1 MSSLINSTYQE
12 AWHNLAHTRESIPT
26 RMCQAMYSNS
36 LYYTSDHLNF
46 AETIRKFTAQEIT
59 PYINEWDEAET
70 FPRELYKKAADI
82 GLLGLG
88 YPEQYGGTP
97 DLDAFYTLIASV
109 ELAQCS
115 SGGLLASLLSHSIGA
130 PPIKNFGS
138 EELKQRVLPSIL
150 AGEKIS
156 ALAITEPGG
165 GSDVA
170 SLRTQAVRDG
180 DHYVVSGEKT
190 FITSGIRADYYT
202 VAVRTDAQAK
212 GANGVS
218 MLLVEGDTPGLS
230 KSPLKKM
237 GWWASDTAQLHFDA
251 CRVPVSNLIG
261 PENMGFLVIMQNFN
275 MERFFLAAS
284 CYGFA
289 KACYDD
295 TLAWAQDRKTFGK
308 RLIDHQ
314 VVRHKLVDMATQL
327 QTTRTLLEDTAWKM
341 GQPQLQGSELIAQIC
356 MLKNVASRTMQFCA
370 DAGVQT
376 LGGMGYMRGTRIERI
391 YREVKVQMIGGGAEE
406 IMKDLASRQLGY

>member
-1 MSSLINSTYQE
+1 MSNHFVYNNS
-12 AWHNLAHTRESIPT
+12 N
-26 RMCQAMYSNS
+26 
-36 LYYTSDHLNF
+36 YYTADHLAF

-59 PYINEWDEAET
+59 PFINDWDEAET
-70 FPRELYKKAADI
+70 FPKELYKKAADI

-97 DLDAFYTLIASV
+97 DIDAFYTMIASI
-109 ELAQCS
+109 ELAQCG

-138 EELKQRVLPSIL
+138 DELKQRVLPAIL
-150 AGEKIS
+150 SGDKIS

-170 SLRTQAVRDG
+170 ALKTKAVRDG
-180 DHYVVSGEKT
+180 DYYIVSGEKT

-202 VAVRTDAQAK
+202 VAVRTDPDAK
-212 GANGVS
+212 GANGIS
-218 MLLVEGDTPGLS
+218 MLLIEADTAGFT

-237 GWWASDTAQLHFDA
+237 GWWASDTALLHFDE

-275 MERFFLAAS
+275 QERFWLAAG

-295 TLAWAQDRKTFGK
+295 ALDWARERKTFGK

-314 VVRHKLVDMATQL
+314 VLRHKLIDMATQIE
-327 QTTRTLLEDTAWKM
+327 TTRTLLEDTAWKM
-341 GQPQLQGSELIAQIC
+341 GQPNLQGADLIAQIC

-376 LGGMGYMRGTRIERI
+376 LGGMGFMRGTRIERI